1 MNIRVV
7 IAVITV
13 IITSATHPATAQM
26 DASQVGSAVKA
37 EAVNQ
42 NLKDSADAAKN
53 ESGEPLKA
61 EKKSEHQPFFF
72 GGAAAAIVCI
82 SAALIARKRR
92 AQQQGQ
98 K

>member
-1 MNIRVV
+1 MKKISLLF
-7 IAVITV
+7 ILSILALQ
-13 IITSATHPATAQM
+13 PAFAQM

-37 EAVNQ
+37 EAVNE
-42 NLKDSADAAKN
+42 NLKDSADATKKQA
-53 ESGEPLKA
+53 GEPMKV

-72 GGAAAAIVCI
+72 TGAAAAIVCI
-82 SAALIARKRR
+82 SAAVIARKRR